1 MTPAG
6 RTMVQRLR
14 PDGALAADCQ
24 DDPGMTD
31 QQLRYAFGV
40 MIQSRA
46 IDEWAVSLTR
56 QGRLLPYP
64 PAVGQEANSVG
75 GAMALRQDDWI
86 VHAYR
91 ELGALLVRGLPIT
104 THFQYWYGVEDG
116 SRLDVE
122 RYHLAPVSIPIG
134 SQLPHAVG
142 LAFAE
147 RHQGRDRVVLCYC
160 GDGATSQGDFHESL
174 TFAGVWKTPTVFYVQ
189 NNQYALSTPRAA
201 QCAAPSLAAKADG
214 YGFAGVQVDGNDVT
228 AVYQVVREA
237 VRRARAGGGP
247 TLIEGIT
254 YRVGAHTTTD
264 DPTRYRTR
272 AEERAWERHDPIRR
286 LQRLLTGRGL
296 LTEEDTRSL
305 VTEARAKARQAFA
318 QVESAAD
325 PDLEAGFRHT
335 YAEMPPV
342 LREQLARLRDLRAGR
357 PQDGRSP

>member
-1 MTPAG
+1 
-6 RTMVQRLR
+6 MVQRLT
-14 PDGALAADCQ
+14 PEGALAPECH

-31 QQLRYAFGV
+31 QQLLYAFQV

-75 GAMALRQDDWI
+75 GAMALRDDDWI

-116 SRLDVE
+116 SRLDID
-122 RYHLAPVSIPIG
+122 RYHLAPVAIPIG

-147 RHQGRDRVVLCYC
+147 RHLGRDRVVLCYC

-174 TFAGVWKTPTVFYVQ
+174 TFAGVWNTPTVFYVQ
-189 NNQYALSTPRAA
+189 NNQYALSTPRDT
-201 QCAAPSLAAKADG
+201 QCASPSLAAKAEG
-214 YGFAGVQVDGNDVT
+214 YGFAGVQVDGNDIT

-237 VRRARAGGGP
+237 VRRARAGDGP

-254 YRVGAHTTTD
+254 YRVGGAHDHGRSDPLSHPRGGTD
-264 DPTRYRTR
+264 VGAPRSHQAPATAADGTGTADGVGNAGTGGGR
-272 AEERAWERHDPIRR
+272 ADEGPEGLRSGRVGSRSRPGRR
-286 LQRLLTGRGL
+286 LPPYVRGG
-296 LTEEDTRSL
+296 SSAPAAA
-305 VTEARAKARQAFA
+305 ARAAAR
-318 QVESAAD
+318 AARR
-325 PDLEAGFRHT
+325 PMR
-335 YAEMPPV
+335 
-342 LREQLARLRDLRAGR
+342 GR
-357 PQDGRSP
+357 R

>member
-1 MTPAG
+1 
-6 RTMVQRLR
+6 MVQRLN
-14 PDGALAADCQ
+14 PEGVLAPECH

-31 QQLRYAFGV
+31 QELLYAFRV

-64 PAVGQEANSVG
+64 PAIGQEANSVG
-75 GAMALRQDDWI
+75 GAMAVRDDDWI
-86 VHAYR
+86 VYAYR

-104 THFQYWYGVEDG
+104 AHFQYWYGIEEG
-116 SRLDVE
+116 SRLDID
-122 RYHLAPVSIPIG
+122 RYHLAPVSLPIG
-134 SQLPHAVG
+134 SQLPLAVG

-147 RHQGRDRVVLCYC
+147 RHLGHDRVVLCYC

-189 NNQYALSTPRAA
+189 NNQWALSTPRDA
-201 QCAAPSLAAKADG
+201 QCAAPSFAGKAAG

-228 AVYQVVREA
+228 AVHQVVREA
-237 VRRARAGGGP
+237 VRRARAGEGP

-264 DPTRYRTR
+264 DPSRYRTR
-272 AEERAWERHDPIRR
+272 EEERTWERRDPIRR
-286 LQRLLTGRGL
+286 LQQLLMDRGL
-296 LTEEDTRSL
+296 LTESDTGSL
-305 VTEARAKARQAFA
+305 VAEARTMARKAFEE
-318 QVESAAD
+318 VESAPD

-335 YAEMPPV
+335 FAEIPPV
-342 LREQLARLRDLRAGR
+342 LQDQLARLRELRGDR
-357 PQDGRSP
+357 

>member
-1 MTPAG
+1 
-6 RTMVQRLR
+6 MVQRLN
-14 PDGALAADCQ
+14 PEGVLAPECH

-31 QQLRYAFGV
+31 QELLYAFRV

-75 GAMALRQDDWI
+75 GAMAVRDDDWI
-86 VHAYR
+86 VYAYR

-104 THFQYWYGVEDG
+104 AHFQYWYGIEEG
-116 SRLDVE
+116 SRLDID

-134 SQLPHAVG
+134 SQLPLAVG

-147 RHQGRDRVVLCYC
+147 RHLGRDRVVLCYC

-189 NNQYALSTPRAA
+189 NNQWALSTPRDA
-201 QCAAPSLAAKADG
+201 QCAAPSFAGKAAG

-228 AVYQVVREA
+228 AVHQVVREA
-237 VRRARAGGGP
+237 VRRARAGEGP

-264 DPTRYRTR
+264 DPSRYRTR
-272 AEERAWERHDPIRR
+272 AEERTWERRDPIRR
-286 LQRLLTGRGL
+286 LQQLLMDRGL
-296 LTEEDTRSL
+296 LTESDTGSL
-305 VTEARAKARQAFA
+305 VAEARTMARKAFEE
-318 QVESAAD
+318 VESAPD

-335 YAEMPPV
+335 FAEIPPV
-342 LREQLARLRDLRAGR
+342 LQDQLARLRELRGDR
-357 PQDGRSP
+357 

>member
-1 MTPAG
+1 
-6 RTMVQRLR
+6 MVQRLT
-14 PDGALAADCQ
+14 PEGALAPECH

-31 QQLRYAFGV
+31 QQLLYAFRV

-64 PAVGQEANSVG
+64 PAVGQEANGVG
-75 GAMALRQDDWI
+75 GAMALRDDDWI

-116 SRLDVE
+116 SRLDID
-122 RYHLAPVSIPIG
+122 RYHLAPVAIPIG

-147 RHQGRDRVVLCYC
+147 RHLGRDRAVLCYC

-189 NNQYALSTPRAA
+189 NNQYALSTPRDM
-201 QCAAPSLAAKADG
+201 QCASPSLAAKAEG
-214 YGFAGVQVDGNDVT
+214 YGFAGVQVDGNDIT

-237 VRRARAGGGP
+237 VDRARAGDGP

-272 AEERAWERHDPIRR
+272 EEERTWERHDPVRR
-286 LQRLLTGRGL
+286 LQRLLMERGL
-296 LTEEDTRSL
+296 LTESETRAL
-305 VTEARAKARQAFA
+305 VADARTRARQAFEE
-318 QVESAAD
+318 VESHPD
-325 PDLEAGFRHT
+325 PDLDAGFRHT
-335 YAEMPPV
+335 FAETPPV
-342 LREQLARLRDLRAGR
+342 LQEQLARLRELRSDR
-357 PQDGRSP
+357 

>member
-1 MTPAG
+1 
-6 RTMVQRLR
+6 MVQRLN
-14 PDGALAADCQ
+14 PEGILAPECH

-31 QQLRYAFGV
+31 QELLYAFRV

-75 GAMALRQDDWI
+75 GAMAVRDDDWI
-86 VHAYR
+86 VYAYR

-104 THFQYWYGVEDG
+104 VHFQYWYGIEEG
-116 SRLDVE
+116 GRLDID

-134 SQLPHAVG
+134 SQLPLAVG

-147 RHQGRDRVVLCYC
+147 RHLGRDRVVLCYC

-189 NNQYALSTPRAA
+189 NNQWALSTPRDA
-201 QCAAPSLAAKADG
+201 QCAAPSFAGKAAG

-228 AVYQVVREA
+228 AVHQVVREA
-237 VRRARAGGGP
+237 VGRARAGEGP

-264 DPTRYRTR
+264 DPSRYRTR
-272 AEERAWERHDPIRR
+272 EEERTWERRDPIRR
-286 LQRLLTGRGL
+286 LQQLLMDRGL
-296 LTEEDTRSL
+296 LTESDTGSL
-305 VTEARAKARQAFA
+305 VAEARTMARKAFEE
-318 QVESAAD
+318 VESAPD

-335 YAEMPPV
+335 FAEIPPV
-342 LREQLARLRDLRAGR
+342 LQDQLARLRELRGDR
-357 PQDGRSP
+357 

>member
-1 MTPAG
+1 
-6 RTMVQRLR
+6 MVQRLN
-14 PDGALAADCQ
+14 PEGILAPECH

-31 QQLRYAFGV
+31 QELLYAFRV

-75 GAMALRQDDWI
+75 GAMAVRDDDWI
-86 VHAYR
+86 VYAYR

-104 THFQYWYGVEDG
+104 VHFQYWYGIEEG
-116 SRLDVE
+116 GRLDID

-134 SQLPHAVG
+134 SQLPLAVG

-147 RHQGRDRVVLCYC
+147 RHLGRDRVVLCYC

-189 NNQYALSTPRAA
+189 NNQWALSTPRDA
-201 QCAAPSLAAKADG
+201 QCAAPSFAGKAAG

-228 AVYQVVREA
+228 AVHQVVREA
-237 VRRARAGGGP
+237 VRRARAGEGP

-264 DPTRYRTR
+264 DPSRYRTR
-272 AEERAWERHDPIRR
+272 EEERTWERRDPIRR
-286 LQRLLTGRGL
+286 LQQLLMDRGL
-296 LTEEDTRSL
+296 LTESDTGSL
-305 VTEARAKARQAFA
+305 VAEARTMARKAFEE
-318 QVESAAD
+318 VESAPD

-335 YAEMPPV
+335 FAEIPPV
-342 LREQLARLRDLRAGR
+342 LQDQLARLRELRGDR
-357 PQDGRSP
+357 

>member
-1 MTPAG
+1 ML
-6 RTMVQRLR
+6 QRLNPEGVLA
-14 PDGALAADCQ
+14 PDCR

-31 QQLRYAFGV
+31 QQLVRALRL

-64 PAVGQEANSVG
+64 SAVGQEANSVG
-75 GAMALRQDDWI
+75 GAMALRSDDWI

-104 THFQYWYGVEDG
+104 THFKYWYGLEEG
-116 SRLDVE
+116 SRLDID
-122 RYHLAPVSIPIG
+122 RYHLMPVSIPIC

-147 RHQGRDRVVLCYC
+147 RHLRRDRVVLCYC

-189 NNQYALSTPRAA
+189 NNQYALSTHRDD
-201 QCAAPSLAAKADG
+201 QCAAPSFACKAES
-214 YGFAGVQVDGNDVT
+214 YGFSGVQVDGNDVT
-228 AVYQVVREA
+228 AVYQVVGEA
-237 VRRARAGGGP
+237 VRRARAGDGP

-264 DPTRYRTR
+264 DPSRYRTR
-272 AEERAWERHDPIRR
+272 EEEREWERHDPIRR
-286 LQRLLTGRGL
+286 LQKLLLESGL
-296 LTEEDTRSL
+296 LQSHDVDSL
-305 VTEARAKARQAFA
+305 VAEARARARQAFEE
-318 QVESAAD
+318 VETSAD

-335 YAEMPPV
+335 YAEIPPV
-342 LREQLARLRDLRAGR
+342 LQEQLERLRNLRLEHR
-357 PQDGRSP
+357 

>member
-1 MTPAG
+1 
-6 RTMVQRLR
+6 MVQRLN
-14 PDGALAADCQ
+14 PEGVLAPECH

-31 QQLRYAFGV
+31 QELLYAFRV

-75 GAMALRQDDWI
+75 GAMAVRDDDWI
-86 VHAYR
+86 VYAYR

-104 THFQYWYGVEDG
+104 VHFQYWYGIEEG
-116 SRLDVE
+116 GRLDID
-122 RYHLAPVSIPIG
+122 RYHLAPVSLPIG
-134 SQLPHAVG
+134 SQLPLAVG

-147 RHQGRDRVVLCYC
+147 RHLGRDRVVLCYC

-189 NNQYALSTPRAA
+189 NNQWALSTPRDA
-201 QCAAPSLAAKADG
+201 QCAAPSFAGKAAG

-228 AVYQVVREA
+228 AVHQVVREA
-237 VRRARAGGGP
+237 VRRARAGEGP

-264 DPTRYRTR
+264 DPSRYRTR
-272 AEERAWERHDPIRR
+272 EEERTWERRDPIRR
-286 LQRLLTGRGL
+286 LQQLLMDRGL
-296 LTEEDTRSL
+296 LTESDTGSL
-305 VTEARAKARQAFA
+305 VAEARTMARKAFEE
-318 QVESAAD
+318 VESAPD

-335 YAEMPPV
+335 FAEIPPV
-342 LREQLARLRDLRAGR
+342 LQDQLARLRELRGDR
-357 PQDGRSP
+357 

>member
-1 MTPAG
+1 
-6 RTMVQRLR
+6 MVQRLS
-14 PDGALAADCQ
+14 PEGVLAPECR

-31 QQLRYAFGV
+31 QDLLYAFRV
-40 MIQSRA
+40 MIRSRA

-75 GAMALRQDDWI
+75 GAMAVRDDDWI

-104 THFQYWYGVEDG
+104 AHFQYWYGIEEG
-116 SRLDVE
+116 SRLDIE
-122 RYHLAPVSIPIG
+122 RYHLAPVSLPIG
-134 SQLPHAVG
+134 SQLPLAVG

-147 RHQGRDRVVLCYC
+147 RHLGRDRVVLCYC

-189 NNQYALSTPRAA
+189 NNQWALSTPRDA
-201 QCAAPSLAAKADG
+201 QCAAPSFAGKAAG

-228 AVYQVVREA
+228 AVHQVVREA
-237 VRRARAGGGP
+237 VRRARAGEGP

-264 DPTRYRTR
+264 DPSRYRTR
-272 AEERAWERHDPIRR
+272 EEERTWERRDPIRR
-286 LQRLLTGRGL
+286 LQQLLMDRGL
-296 LTEEDTRSL
+296 LTESDTGSL
-305 VTEARAKARQAFA
+305 VAEARTMARKAFEE
-318 QVESAAD
+318 VESAPD

-335 YAEMPPV
+335 FAEIPPV
-342 LREQLARLRDLRAGR
+342 LQDQLARLRELRGDR
-357 PQDGRSP
+357 

>member
-1 MTPAG
+1 
-6 RTMVQRLR
+6 MVQRLT
-14 PDGALAADCQ
+14 PEGALAPECH

-31 QQLRYAFGV
+31 QQLLYAFRV

-75 GAMALRQDDWI
+75 GAMAVRDDDWI
-86 VHAYR
+86 VYAYR

-104 THFQYWYGVEDG
+104 AHFQYWYGIEEG
-116 SRLDVE
+116 SRLDID

-134 SQLPHAVG
+134 SQLPLAVG

-147 RHQGRDRVVLCYC
+147 RHLGRDRVVLCYC

-189 NNQYALSTPRAA
+189 NNQWALSTPRDA
-201 QCAAPSLAAKADG
+201 QCAAPSFAGKAAG

-228 AVYQVVREA
+228 AVHQVVREA
-237 VRRARAGGGP
+237 VRRARAGEGP

-264 DPTRYRTR
+264 DPSRYRTR
-272 AEERAWERHDPIRR
+272 EEERTWERHDPVRR
-286 LQRLLTGRGL
+286 LQQLLLDRGL
-296 LTEEDTRSL
+296 LTEADTRSL
-305 VTEARAKARQAFA
+305 VAEARTMARKAFEE
-318 QVESAAD
+318 VESAPD

-335 YAEMPPV
+335 FAEIPPV
-342 LREQLARLRDLRAGR
+342 LQDQLARLRELRG
-357 PQDGRSP
+357 DGCCSDR

>member
-1 MTPAG
+1 MRSRK
-6 RTMVQRLR
+6 RTVLQRLSPEGILA
-14 PDGALAADCQ
+14 PDCY

-31 QQLRYAFGV
+31 EQLLRAFRL

-75 GAMALRQDDWI
+75 GAMALRSDDWI
-86 VHAYR
+86 VYAYR

-104 THFQYWYGVEDG
+104 THFQYWYGLEEG
-116 SRLDVE
+116 SRLDIE
-122 RYHLAPVSIPIG
+122 RFHLAPVALPIG

-147 RHQGRDRVVLCYC
+147 RHLRRDRVVLCYC

-189 NNQYALSTPRAA
+189 NNQYALSTPRVD
-201 QCAAPSLAAKADG
+201 QCAAPSFAAKAES
-214 YGFAGVQVDGNDVT
+214 YGFSGVQVDGNDVT
-228 AVYQVVREA
+228 AVYQVVGEA
-237 VRRARAGGGP
+237 VHRARAGDGP

-264 DPTRYRTR
+264 DPSRYRTR
-272 AEERAWERHDPIRR
+272 EEEREWERHDPVRR
-286 LQRLLTGRGL
+286 LQQLLLDRGL
-296 LTEEDTRSL
+296 LQEADTDSL
-305 VTEARAKARQAFA
+305 VAEARTRARQAFEE
-318 QVESAAD
+318 VEAAAD
-325 PDLEAGFRHT
+325 PDLQAGFSHT
-335 YAEMPPV
+335 YAEIPPV
-342 LREQLARLRDLRAGR
+342 LQEQLERLRDLRRAR
-357 PQDGRSP
+357 R

>member
-1 MTPAG
+1 
-6 RTMVQRLR
+6 MVQRLS
-14 PDGALAADCQ
+14 PEGALAPECR
-24 DDPGMTD
+24 DDPGMAD
-31 QQLRYAFGV
+31 QELLYAFRV

-64 PAVGQEANSVG
+64 PAIGQEANSVG
-75 GAMALRQDDWI
+75 GAMALRADDWI
-86 VHAYR
+86 VYAYR

-104 THFQYWYGVEDG
+104 KHFQYWSGLETG
-116 SRLDVE
+116 SRLDIE
-122 RYHLAPVSIPIG
+122 RYHLTPVCVPMG

-142 LAFAE
+142 IAFAE
-147 RHQGRDRVVLCYC
+147 RYQGSDRVVLCYC

-174 TFAGVWKTPTVFYVQ
+174 TVAGVWKTPTVFYVQ
-189 NNQYALSTPRAA
+189 NNQYALSTPRSM
-201 QCAAPSLAAKADG
+201 QCAAPALAAKAEG

-272 AEERAWERHDPIRR
+272 EEERAWERHDPIRR
-286 LQRLLTGRGL
+286 LQQLLMDRGL
-296 LTEEDTRSL
+296 LAESDTRSL
-305 VTEARAKARQAFA
+305 VEEARARARKAFEEAEA
-318 QVESAAD
+318 EPD

-335 YAEMPPV
+335 FAGTPPV
-342 LREQLARLRDLRAGR
+342 LQEQLARLRELRGDR
-357 PQDGRSP
+357 